1 MIESI
6 NSTLDCNLK
15 EHLPLS
21 SYALGKDQDRR
32 HCFHVGWIGNSPTIL
47 KGPPRNRCFVCESS
61 YVESSPITD
70 VIMLSILHKGISAVG
85 LSYQDNL
92 TCLIDSRAFR

>member
-32 HCFHVGWIGNSPTIL
+32 HCFHVGWIGNRI
-47 KGPPRNRCFVCESS
+47 PRPGIDVLYARA
-61 YVESSPITD
+61 PITD

-85 LSYQDNL
+85 LSYKHN
-92 TCLIDSRAFR
+92 SAH